1 MPLLSHSACGADA
14 TALSMCV
21 LSRDECATGGG
32 LPFLMLLRLLRLF
45 LLPPFAGLA
54 LPRLLLPLMSAAP
67 AGDRCLEACCLSVA
81 VPCVALY
88 GDAAAAVGC
97 ALFIRSA

>member
-1 MPLLSHSACGADA
+1 
-14 TALSMCV
+14 MC
-21 LSRDECATGGG
+21 SWRW

-45 LLPPFAGLA
+45 LLPPFAGLV

-67 AGDRCLEACCLSVA
+67 AGDRRLEACCLSVA
-81 VPCVALY
+81 VSCVVFY